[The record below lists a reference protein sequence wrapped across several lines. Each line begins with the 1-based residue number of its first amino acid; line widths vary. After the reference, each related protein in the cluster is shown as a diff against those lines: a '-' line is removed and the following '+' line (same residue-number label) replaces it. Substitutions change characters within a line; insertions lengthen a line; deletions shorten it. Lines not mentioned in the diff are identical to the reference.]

1 MTLDTGGVATN
12 VVTGAEFTRASTSDV
27 VVVDVLGTMANE
39 FEENDSD
46 REPSKSISALFEVVG
61 ATAIR

>member
-12 VVTGAEFTRASTSDV
+12 VVTGTEFTRASASDV

-61 ATAIR
+61 AAAKR